1 MLKYLRRCLSKGEN
15 LMFKIKNLFTIKK
28 TVNNTEKLTTKNSLS
43 YSPFFLYLAITFVV
57 CLLLSNILAAKLLKI
72 GRFSVTAGVL
82 VFPISYIINDILSEV
97 YGYEKAKKIILC
109 GFVLNVFMVLIFQ
122 LAFIIPSP
130 EWFTNDE
137 AFKLILGSTPR
148 TVLAGLVAYL
158 LGSLVNAKVLT
169 KMKAKENN
177 KFGIRA
183 IVSTLFGEATDSLI
197 FVPIAFLGSV
207 PFMEI
212 LGMIFIQVV
221 IKTSY
226 EIVCLPVTSILVKKV
241 KKYEAGLKDVQ

>member
-1 MLKYLRRCLSKGEN
+1 MNKLKKIFTIRKGEN
-15 LMFKIKNLFTIKK
+15 KQGDEIVKK
-28 TVNNTEKLTTKNSLS
+28 ANVS
-43 YSPFFLYLAITFVV
+43 YSTFFLYLAITFVV

-72 GRFSVTAGVL
+72 GTFSVTAGVL

-97 YGYEKAKKIILC
+97 YGYDKAKRIIIC
-109 GFVLNVFMVLIFQ
+109 GFILNIFMVLIFQ
-122 LAFIIPSP
+122 LAFVIPAP
-130 EWFTNDE
+130 EWFENDE

-169 KMKAKENN
+169 KMKARENN

-197 FVPIAFLGSV
+197 FVPIAFLGNV
-207 PFMEI
+207 PVIEMI
-212 LGMIFIQVV
+212 GMIFIQVV
-221 IKTSY
+221 IKTCY
-226 EIVCLPVTSILVKKV
+226 EIVCLPVTSILVNKV
-241 KKYEAGLKDVQ
+241 KKYENMIEVNVHE